1 MPEIIVE
8 KNLSDARLAE
18 LGISSWNVWE
28 CDVREFRL
36 DMDDALERS
45 DILEGE
51 IVVTPD
57 GGTAVTLVPGDYI
70 TFPLGL
76 KSVWSVTKQ
85 LRKHYT
91 HDAE

>member
-18 LGISSWNVWE
+18 LGISSWNVWA

-45 DILEGE
+45 YILEGE